1 MEDHTELLIELM
13 QKTIEQKDE
22 QIRELRETIENLQT
36 TVASLNKPLKN
47 SAGNSLALPVKDPA
61 GKCGAGERRRNGKS
75 NRQKLSA

>member
-1 MEDHTELLIELM
+1 MDIVEGRTELLIEFM

-36 TVASLNKPLKN
+36 TVASLN
-47 SAGNSLALPVKDPA
+47 
-61 GKCGAGERRRNGKS
+61 ETRRTGKS

>member
-61 GKCGAGERRRNGKS
+61 GKMWSRRKKKKRK
-75 NRQKLSA
+75 K